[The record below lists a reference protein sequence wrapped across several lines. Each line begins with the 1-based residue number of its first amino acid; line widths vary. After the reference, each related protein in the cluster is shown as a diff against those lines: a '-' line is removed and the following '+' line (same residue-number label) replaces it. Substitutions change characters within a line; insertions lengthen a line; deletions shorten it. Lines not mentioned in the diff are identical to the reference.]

1 MLKNNLFLN
10 DQISLALQEEPIDF
24 FFLDIENGG
33 FLHSND
39 KQLIMSENTRDKFLE
54 ELVIN
59 DDSETASN
67 TLIVDNLGDGFVY
80 MGDIYKNLEVDKDGD
95 IYVKCLN
102 GIQFG
107 HVK

>member
-10 DQISLALQEEPIDF
+10 NQVSLVLQEEPIDF
-24 FFLDIENGG
+24 FFLDIKNGG
-33 FLHSND
+33 FLQPNG

-59 DDSETASN
+59 DDPETASN
-67 TLIVDNLGDGFVY
+67 TLIADNLDDGFVY
-80 MGDIYKNLEVDKDGD
+80 MGDIYENLEVDKDGD

-102 GIQFG
+102 GIHLVQ
-107 HVK
+107 VE